1 MSRYLPIVLGIV
13 VIVGLTVPQIV
24 ISDRFARSNVT
35 AEEFSEV
42 LKNVPHNIG
51 DWQGEDLETTD
62 QVRKTAGVV
71 GRYVNRLYRNVRTG
85 ERVKLWL
92 ICGHSKDITRHTP
105 EVCYPSSGF
114 TQRAQANSL
123 YPCNYPGGV
132 DDANFWTNTFTKEDD
147 TGRRIERV
155 FWSWYRPVEGE
166 PVRWEAPTNP
176 RYAFGNSR
184 ALYKM
189 YFTNEM
195 RDPAETTEQ
204 SPCIRFA
211 RDVLPI
217 IDKALARQ
225 QQSGQTAGKKAEAAK
240 PAA

>member
-1 MSRYLPIVLGIV
+1 MSRYLPIILGVV
-13 VIVGLTVPQIV
+13 VIVGLTIPQIV
-24 ISDRFARSNVT
+24 ISDRFAQSNVSVEQF
-35 AEEFSEV
+35 AEQ
-42 LKNVPHNIG
+42 LKHVPHNIG

-71 GRYVNRLYRNVRTG
+71 GRYVNRSYRNVRTG

-114 TQRAQANSL
+114 RQRADENSL
-123 YPCNYPGGV
+123 YPFSYSNGV
-132 DDANFWTNTFTKEDD
+132 AEFWTNTFTKEDD
-147 TGRRIERV
+147 TGRHIERV
-155 FWSWYRPVEGE
+155 FWSWYRPRADQPVE
-166 PVRWEAPTNP
+166 WKAPEHP
-176 RYAFGNSR
+176 QIAFGNSR

-225 QQSGQTAGKKAEAAK
+225 PGASQTADQEADADAK